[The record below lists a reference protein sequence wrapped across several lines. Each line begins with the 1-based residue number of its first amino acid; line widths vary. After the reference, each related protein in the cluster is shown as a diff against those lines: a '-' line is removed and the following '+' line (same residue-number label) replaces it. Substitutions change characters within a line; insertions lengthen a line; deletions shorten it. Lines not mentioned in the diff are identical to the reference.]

1 MMGAG
6 SDVDVDSGRIILRP
20 SLAALLVCR
29 QIPGAKW
36 DSARKAWLFPATIQ
50 TAAIIR
56 KRIRRLSESDRF
68 KLLLTTSVTI
78 ALDPEQS
85 RALLAGSI
93 VPGAAAPIPPPDV
106 QPAMVPVPLPTP
118 VVEPEIVVDLPD
130 GIRTSPWRHQRAAFK
145 FCLDHFAAGLH
156 GLLLAMGMGTG
167 KSLVAILILL
177 SLKARRIMIVCPL
190 RVVQVW
196 VAQLDRHCGV
206 PILVTALDEDAGSV
220 AKKQELALEKMRLAE
235 VRGVPFVLVLN
246 YDSAWRDPFAEW
258 AEKLRWDL
266 LILDEAH
273 RIKAPSGKA
282 SLFFK
287 RLRKMAIYRIALS
300 GTPMP
305 HGPMDIFGIF
315 RAIDILIF
323 GPSFSAF
330 RQKYAVMGGYQR
342 KQIVEFQRLD
352 ELERLMS
359 RVTFRVGKEVLDL
372 PPETDVT
379 YHCEL
384 GAEARRVYDDLEE
397 DFVALVR
404 DGVVTAANAMVKIL
418 RLQQVCGGIAKTD
431 EGVEHRI
438 DDAKQKLLADTLEDI
453 GPGEPVVVFCWFHLD
468 LDAVHE
474 AARSQEFTSM
484 ELSGRKDEL
493 KQWQDGKAQV
503 LAVQI
508 QAGGEGVDFT
518 RARYSIFYSVGY
530 SLGKYEQ
537 ARARTH
543 RPGQTNPVEHIHLIA
558 RNTVDVKIMR
568 ALAKRA
574 EVVESILAE
583 IKN

>member
-1 MMGAG
+1 
-6 SDVDVDSGRIILRP
+6 
-20 SLAALLVCR
+20 
-29 QIPGAKW
+29 
-36 DSARKAWLFPATIQ
+36 
-50 TAAIIR
+50 
-56 KRIRRLSESDRF
+56 
-68 KLLLTTSVTI
+68 
-78 ALDPEQS
+78 
-85 RALLAGSI
+85 
-93 VPGAAAPIPPPDV
+93 
-106 QPAMVPVPLPTP
+106 
-118 VVEPEIVVDLPD
+118 
-130 GIRTSPWRHQRAAFK
+130 
-145 FCLDHFAAGLH
+145 
-156 GLLLAMGMGTG
+156 
-167 KSLVAILILL
+167 
-177 SLKARRIMIVCPL
+177 
-190 RVVQVW
+190 
-196 VAQLDRHCGV
+196 
-206 PILVTALDEDAGSV
+206 
-220 AKKQELALEKMRLAE
+220 
-235 VRGVPFVLVLN
+235 
-246 YDSAWRDPFAEW
+246 
-258 AEKLRWDL
+258 
-266 LILDEAH
+266 
-273 RIKAPSGKA
+273 
-282 SLFFK
+282 
-287 RLRKMAIYRIALS
+287 
-300 GTPMP
+300 
-305 HGPMDIFGIF
+305 MDIFGIF

-583 IKN
+583 IQN

>member
-1 MMGAG
+1 
-6 SDVDVDSGRIILRP
+6 
-20 SLAALLVCR
+20 
-29 QIPGAKW
+29 
-36 DSARKAWLFPATIQ
+36 
-50 TAAIIR
+50 
-56 KRIRRLSESDRF
+56 
-68 KLLLTTSVTI
+68 
-78 ALDPEQS
+78 
-85 RALLAGSI
+85 
-93 VPGAAAPIPPPDV
+93 
-106 QPAMVPVPLPTP
+106 
-118 VVEPEIVVDLPD
+118 
-130 GIRTSPWRHQRAAFK
+130 
-145 FCLDHFAAGLH
+145 
-156 GLLLAMGMGTG
+156 MGMGTG
-167 KSLVAILILL
+167 KSLVAILVLL
-177 SLKARRIMIVCPL
+177 SLKARRTMIVCPL

-196 VAQLDRHCGV
+196 VAQLERHCGV
-206 PILVTALDEDAGSV
+206 PILVAALDEDAGSV

-273 RIKAPSGKA
+273 RIKAPGGKA

-379 YHCEL
+379 YRCEL

-431 EGVEHRI
+431 AGVEHRI

-474 AARSQEFTSM
+474 AARSQDFTSM
-484 ELSGRKDEL
+484 ELSGRRDEL
-493 KQWQDGKAQV
+493 KQWQQGAAQV